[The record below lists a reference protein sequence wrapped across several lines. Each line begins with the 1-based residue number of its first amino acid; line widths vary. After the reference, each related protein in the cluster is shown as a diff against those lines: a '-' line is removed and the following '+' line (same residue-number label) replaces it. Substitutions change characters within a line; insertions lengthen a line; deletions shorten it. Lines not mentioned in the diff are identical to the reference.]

1 MGDLVLLWVCF
12 VVGGERER
20 ERKVVDGGERSRVGG
35 YGERERR
42 KGEKWSMGLNFE

>member
-1 MGDLVLLWVCF
+1 MGVF
-12 VVGGERER
+12 RGRGRER
-20 ERKVVDGGERSRVGG
+20 EKKKVVDGGERSRVGG